1 MKLRNQ
7 CMGLTG
13 FLDPIEEKIYRNI
26 TQSHISELKF
36 ACKNTI
42 YVITFIIQIWICI
55 QTNWQDLLN
64 FFFRKLILSAGIA
77 DALLTIFFLWLVRK
91 NISEFFQKIIQPGT
105 NLNRNTDGSN
115 RPPWIQT
122 LHHPENSSKK
132 YTNNSVKVEANLGLG
147 KES

>member
-13 FLDPIEEKIYRNI
+13 FFDPIEEKIYRNI

-64 FFFRKLILSAGIA
+64 FFFRKLISQSFGN
-77 DALLTIFFLWLVRK
+77 D
-91 NISEFFQKIIQPGT
+91 
-105 NLNRNTDGSN
+105 
-115 RPPWIQT
+115 
-122 LHHPENSSKK
+122 
-132 YTNNSVKVEANLGLG
+132 LG
-147 KES
+147 KGNNDFIQFSFLQIILL